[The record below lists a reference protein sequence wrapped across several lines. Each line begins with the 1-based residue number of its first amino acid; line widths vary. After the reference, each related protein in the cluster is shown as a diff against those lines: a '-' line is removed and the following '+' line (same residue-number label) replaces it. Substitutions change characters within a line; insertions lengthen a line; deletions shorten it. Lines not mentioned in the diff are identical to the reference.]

1 MRIRTY
7 GDGSSEVWD
16 FDGEHR
22 PRAPR
27 YLVSL
32 PMRYRLAGEPTWW
45 DGVTGN
51 VSRSGVLF
59 SAAGA
64 ITPDRVIEL
73 ALCLSPGAA
82 EVLCVGRVVRTG
94 TSEGAAWVAAL
105 IEEYRL
111 EGSARP
117 AGERSGRGDTPWAEE
132 E

>member
-16 FDGEHR
+16 FEGERR

-27 YLVSL
+27 FLVSL
-32 PMRYRLAGEPTWW
+32 PMRYRVAGEPTWW

-59 SAAGA
+59 SAASA

-73 ALCLSPGAA
+73 ALCLTPGAA
-82 EVLCVGRVVRTG
+82 EVFCVGRVVRTG
-94 TSEGAAWVAAL
+94 TNAGDAWVAAL
-105 IEEYRL
+105 IETYRF
-111 EGSARP
+111 EAP
-117 AGERSGRGDTPWAEE
+117 AAGRR
-132 E
+132 